1 MNIGANTG
9 SDRVTK
15 PTDEDVT
22 IAGVRLTH
30 PERVLFPE
38 QGASKRTIAAYY
50 QRVCTRMLPHID
62 KRPLTLVRCPDGR
75 DGECFYQ
82 KHANASIPAAVGRIE
97 IREQSGHTREYM
109 LVDSV
114 NGLVA
119 TAQVGALELH
129 VWGARSDRLDRPE
142 RIVFDLD
149 PDEELAFARVHEAAF
164 ELRDVLTSAG
174 LKCFP
179 LLTGGKGIHVVVPI
193 RRTRTWSEA
202 KDFARGL
209 ASRLA
214 EAAPD
219 RYVAKASKS
228 ARSGKIYI
236 DWLRNERGATAIA
249 PYSLRARLGAPVAA
263 PVNWDEVENCKSAR
277 TYTLSNVE
285 NWLSSVSGAWSD
297 YFSVHQSITRDHLR
311 FFGSG

>member
-1 MNIGANTG
+1 MNFGAE
-9 SDRVTK
+9 SARMTK
-15 PTDEDVT
+15 STDEVVT

-30 PERVLFPE
+30 PDRVLFPE

-50 QRVCTRMLPHID
+50 QRVCTRMLPYVD
-62 KRPLTLVRCPDGR
+62 KRPLTLVRCPDGW

-82 KHANASIPAAVGRIE
+82 KHANASIPTAVGRIE

-129 VWGARSDRLDRPE
+129 IWGARSDRLDRPE

-149 PDEELAFARVHEAAF
+149 PDEGLAFARVREAAF
-164 ELRDVLTSAG
+164 ELRDMLKSAG
-174 LKCFP
+174 LRCFP

-209 ASRLA
+209 ASRMA

-219 RYVAKASKS
+219 KYVTKASRA

-249 PYSLRARLGAPVAA
+249 PYSLRARVGAPVAA
-263 PVNWDEVENCKSAR
+263 PVNWDAVESCKSAHVF
-277 TYTLSNVE
+277 TLGNVE
-285 NWLSSVSGAWSD
+285 NWLSSAAGSWRD
-297 YFSVHQSITRDHLR
+297 YFSVHQSITRENLR
-311 FFGSG
+311 FFGTG